1 MLITA
6 SIALHFYLYN
16 KHKQGWEEI
25 MLCWILTVKEIKKNV
40 QISVLIFFFL
50 GTFNDKEIL

>member
-6 SIALHFYLYN
+6 PIALHFYLYN
-16 KHKQGWEEI
+16 KHKQGWEEK
-25 MLCWILTVKEIKKNV
+25 MMCWILTVKEIKNV